1 MTIRILSY
9 LHVRKYILFTRG
21 GVHSKFSPYDSVYKM
36 LQFSLLLK
44 VIKWHYYE
52 KLFIS
57 FFFYYGNCKYL
68 YESYITRKT
77 FILITNDNLIVAKLK
92 CISKKNT
99 NNETM
104 KIMTISVIYK
114 TIYDNGGHCLL
125 FGTRK
130 FLTFKISY

>member
-1 MTIRILSY
+1 M
-9 LHVRKYILFTRG
+9 KN
-21 GVHSKFSPYDSVYKM
+21 FSSH
-36 LQFSLLLK
+36 F
-44 VIKWHYYE
+44 
-52 KLFIS
+52 
-57 FFFYYGNCKYL
+57 FFFYYRNCKYL

-114 TIYDNGGHCLL
+114 AIYDNGGHCLL

-130 FLTFKISY
+130 FLTFQISY